1 MATPPPAFQTANDV
15 RGPIEQTH
23 NKLRDDREKK
33 YTDDRVALEAT
44 YHSDLKAIQQAKQD
58 ALVAAGL
65 NPDGGVP
72 QSFYDD
78 QAS

>member
-1 MATPPPAFQTANDV
+1 MPTVPAAPQTPDEV

-23 NKLRDDREKK
+23 NALRDAREKK
-33 YTDDRVALEAT
+33 YVDDRVALEAT
-44 YHSDLKAIQQAKQD
+44 YHTNLRTIQANKEA

-72 QSFYDD
+72 PTFTGTP
-78 QAS
+78 